1 MELLGFR
8 NFDELLAFHCSPV
21 LIGIKPANLISL
33 PNGKHGE
40 INSLLHV
47 YNSQFRER
55 GLISRKRCGC
65 SRRNLLLMYNEE
77 KLQQLLKKE
86 GYRAYLIAA
95 GYKNDG
101 RLEDDLEKLEQRLQ
115 EAEKFPHE
123 IGVFLGYPL
132 EDILGFVLHKGHDYK
147 YTGYWKVYGDVKQA
161 RKVFAAYESYRD
173 FLVRK
178 VAEGIPLYE
187 AVSVI

>member
-1 MELLGFR
+1 MELSGFR

-33 PNGKHGE
+33 PNGKLWE
-40 INSLLHV
+40 IDSLLHV
-47 YNSQFRER
+47 YNNQFRRR
-55 GLISRKRCGC
+55 GLVFRKLCCC
-65 SRRNLLLMYNEE
+65 SKRNLLLIYNEE

-101 RLEDDLEKLEQRLQ
+101 KLEDDLEKLEERLQ
-115 EAEKFPHE
+115 EAEEFPHE

-147 YTGYWKVYGDVKQA
+147 YTGYWKVYGDVKKA
-161 RKVFAAYESYRD
+161 RKVFAAYENCRD

-187 AVSVI
+187 AVAAI